1 MTLDDAYN
9 LSREQRVLVIKE
21 KECTVNGLYI
31 YVKLVYHS
39 DVVTQEEQTHLSKAF
54 LYPNLVRRK
63 IQSTTKNQWTSFT
76 ENQ

>member
-1 MTLDDAYN
+1 MTLH
-9 LSREQRVLVIKE
+9 LHKIV
-21 KECTVNGLYI
+21 
-31 YVKLVYHS
+31 VYHS